1 MPQRL
6 IEELVRNAQQHESE
20 TNALLLRLEQQMST
34 LPKSIALPQDEPAVA
49 LKTFVVE
56 YISHV
61 PSVIGAVSIAAREAG
76 IDTYVAPFLEVAT
89 NFLLSP
95 KGQANKTLGYLEL
108 MEQAYLAHRLIEEVN
123 DQYIVH
129 AGIPLIPMD
138 VTKANIITHHLLGE
152 TLANSLDDVVEETAR
167 QMTSKDIVY
176 SSEQFKK
183 YVEIRKGKGWDQVW
197 KQWSDM
203 TRFLEVDLSLKNKDG

>member
-1 MPQRL
+1 MDQAR
-6 IEELVRNAQQHESE
+6 IEELVSKAQAHEAR
-20 TNALLLRLEQQMST
+20 TAALLTRLEQQIPS
-34 LPKSIALPQDEPAVA
+34 LPKSIALPEKDPALA
-49 LKTFVVE
+49 LKSFVVE

-61 PSVIGAVSIAAREAG
+61 PSFIGAVSIAAKEAG
-76 IDTYVAPFLEVAT
+76 IDPYVAPFLAVAT
-89 NFLLSP
+89 DFLLSP
-95 KGQANKTLGYLEL
+95 KGNSESMGYVEL

-138 VTKANIITHHLLGE
+138 VTKANVIVHHLLGE
-152 TLANSLDDVVEETAR
+152 TRAISLDDVVEETAR

-176 SSEQFKK
+176 SSEKFRK

-203 TRFLEVDLSLKNKDG
+203 TRFLEVDLSLKSKSS

>member
-1 MPQRL
+1 MNQAS
-6 IEELVRNAQQHESE
+6 IEQLVQKAQQHEAE
-20 TNALLLRLEQQMST
+20 TNALLLMLQQQMPT
-34 LPKSIALPQDEPAVA
+34 LPKSISLPEHEPAQA
-49 LKTFVVE
+49 LTAFVEE

-61 PSVIGAVSIAAREAG
+61 PSFIGAVSFAAIEAG
-76 IDTYVAPFLEVAT
+76 IDPYVSPFLEVAT
-89 NFLLSP
+89 DFLLSP
-95 KGQANKTLGYLEL
+95 KGGSNKTLGYPEL
-108 MEQAYLAHRLIEEVN
+108 LEQAYLAHRLIEEVN

-138 VTKANIITHHLLGE
+138 VTKANIIVHHLLGE

-176 SSEQFKK
+176 SSEKFKK

-203 TRFLEVDLSLKNKDG
+203 TRFLEVDLSLKSKEP

>member
-1 MPQRL
+1 MPQAQ
-6 IEELVRNAQQHESE
+6 IEELVTKAQQHEMQ
-20 TNALLLRLEQQMST
+20 THALLLRLEQQMLT
-34 LPKSIALPQDEPAVA
+34 LPKSIALPEHEPAVA
-49 LKTFVVE
+49 LQSFVVD
-56 YISHV
+56 YINHV
-61 PSVIGAVSIAAREAG
+61 PSFIGAVSFAAVEAG
-76 IDTYVAPFLEVAT
+76 IDPYVSPFLGVAT
-89 NFLLSP
+89 DFLLSS
-95 KGQANKTLGYLEL
+95 KGGSGKTLGYLEL

-138 VTKANIITHHLLGE
+138 VTKANIIVHHLLGE

-176 SSEQFKK
+176 SSEKFKK

-203 TRFLEVDLSLKNKDG
+203 TRFLEVDLSLKQKNS

>member
-1 MPQRL
+1 MAQAL
-6 IEELVRNAQQHESE
+6 IEELVTAAQEHETQTS
-20 TNALLLRLEQQMST
+20 ALLSMLELQMLT
-34 LPKSIALPQDEPAVA
+34 LPSSIVLPQDDPAVA
-49 LKTFVVE
+49 LKVFVVE

-61 PSVIGAVSIAAREAG
+61 PSFIGAVSFAAVEAG
-76 IDTYVAPFLEVAT
+76 IDSYVAPFLEVAT

-95 KGQANKTLGYLEL
+95 KGGAAKTLGYLEL

-138 VTKANIITHHLLGE
+138 VTKANIIVHHLLGE

-167 QMTSKDIVY
+167 QMTSQDIVY

-203 TRFLEVDLSLKNKDG
+203 TRFLEVDLSLKQAQL